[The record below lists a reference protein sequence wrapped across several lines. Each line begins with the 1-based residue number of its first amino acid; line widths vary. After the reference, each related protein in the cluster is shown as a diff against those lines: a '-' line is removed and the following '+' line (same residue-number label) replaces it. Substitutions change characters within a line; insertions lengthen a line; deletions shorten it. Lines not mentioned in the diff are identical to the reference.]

1 MARSTARFTRGSHGS
16 KRITEWGAFEVMGRV
31 TALNA
36 TSIGT
41 QSVGVVANERLTIV
55 RLRGHGYIHL
65 DAGAV
70 EESAVVGI
78 GLIIAPTEAFSAG
91 VGSVP
96 TPLTDME
103 APWIWHDVF
112 ALGPAVI
119 VADDGGD
126 LSRNI
131 QFTIDNKAMRKFR
144 TDEELGFVFEVD
156 VISGTP
162 NVDMFVAARQLFKL
176 T

>member
-1 MARSTARFTRGSHGS
+1 VARPTHGFTRAAAGR
-16 KRITEWGAFEVMGRV
+16 KRLTEWGAFEVMGRII
-31 TALNA
+31 ALTG
-36 TSIGT
+36 TSVGN
-41 QSVGVVANERLTIV
+41 QSVGVVANERLTII
-55 RLRGHGYIHL
+55 RLRGHGFIHL

-78 GLIIAPTEAFSAG
+78 GLIVAPTEAFTAG
-91 VGSVP
+91 VGSLP

-112 ALGPAVI
+112 AMGPAVI
-119 VADDGGD
+119 VGDDGGD
-126 LSRNI
+126 LSRNV
-131 QFTIDNKAMRKFR
+131 QFTIDNKAMRKLR

-162 NVDMFVAARQLFKL
+162 NVDAFVAARQLFKL
-176 T
+176 S